1 MIMIY
6 KLNCYFK
13 TSRYFALQYSIST
26 LHRYMQQLQP
36 LRNSRD
42 DVNMEVLGGILY
54 DSGKCT
60 LIHGGESNI
69 NSRIL
74 FKHVL
79 FTSRVS
85 AFLSACVEFL
95 LPHQKLDVPL
105 TNNTMPTG

>member
-1 MIMIY
+1 
-6 KLNCYFK
+6 
-13 TSRYFALQYSIST
+13 
-26 LHRYMQQLQP
+26 MQQLQP
-36 LRNSRD
+36 LCNSRD

-85 AFLSACVEFL
+85 AFLSVLSFSC
-95 LPHQKLDVPL
+95 HIKLDVPL
-105 TNNTMPTG
+105 TNNTLPTG